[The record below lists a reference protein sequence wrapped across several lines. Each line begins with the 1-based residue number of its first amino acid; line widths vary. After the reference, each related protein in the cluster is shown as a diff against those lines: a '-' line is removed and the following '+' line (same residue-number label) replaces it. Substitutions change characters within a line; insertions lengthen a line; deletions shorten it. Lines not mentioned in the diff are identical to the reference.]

1 MTDVKIIKL
10 TTTVSKIHQSNN
22 KLKKDLKSCIS
33 ENNCLLVHS
42 LQKNNQKTTTATT
55 TKNNTTN
62 KLKNNNCEMLA
73 IRRQGNHC

>member
-10 TTTVSKIHQSNN
+10 TTTVSKIHQSYN

-42 LQKNNQKTTTATT
+42 LQKTTT
-55 TKNNTTN
+55 TKKTHYKQQQT
-62 KLKNNNCEMLA
+62 KTKQL
-73 IRRQGNHC
+73 